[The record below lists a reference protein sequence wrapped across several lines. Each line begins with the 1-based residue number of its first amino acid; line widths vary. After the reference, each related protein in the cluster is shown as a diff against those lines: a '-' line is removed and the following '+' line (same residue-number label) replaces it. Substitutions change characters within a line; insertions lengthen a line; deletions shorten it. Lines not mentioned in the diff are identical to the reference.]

1 MAELRDLHTQDEGP
15 QTLVGNATRTYQPRL
30 LRLATNENG
39 VSMLEY
45 ALLASLIAVVAI
57 SSVSYLGFQ
66 SRDTLTAVAETMA
79 SAGVDKDLP
88 PTPPAPP
95 GP

>member
-1 MAELRDLHTQDEGP
+1 MADVRDLHTQDEGP
-15 QTLVGNATRTYQPRL
+15 KTLGKNATRTYQPRL

-57 SSVSYLGFQ
+57 SSVSALGWTVN
-66 SRDTLTAVAETMA
+66 DTFNGTAQHVEAAIA
-79 SAGVDKDLP
+79 SAGVHH
-88 PTPPAPP
+88 
-95 GP
+95 

>member
-1 MAELRDLHTQDEGP
+1 MADLRDLHTQDEGP

-30 LRLATNENG
+30 LRFATNENG

-57 SSVSYLGFQ
+57 SSVSALGWKVNDSMQ
-66 SRDTLTAVAETMA
+66 ITGEAIENSLA
-79 SAGVDKDLP
+79 SAGINR
-88 PTPPAPP
+88 
-95 GP
+95 